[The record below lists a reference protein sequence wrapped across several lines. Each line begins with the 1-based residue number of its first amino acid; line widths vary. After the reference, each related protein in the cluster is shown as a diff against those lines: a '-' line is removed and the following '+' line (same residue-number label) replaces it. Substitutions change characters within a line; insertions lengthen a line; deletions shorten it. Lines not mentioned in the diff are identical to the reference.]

1 VTAPSSA
8 SDPVNF
14 VLVILDCVRPD
25 HIGCYGYERGTT
37 PNLDAFAATATR
49 FDNAITAGVW
59 TLPSMASM
67 MTGCYPSQH
76 GLNRADRALGRD
88 LVTLPQRLAAAGWRT
103 AGFTANPHGGR
114 TFELDR
120 GFQEFHEFWGVPG
133 TDHDGPL
140 GRCYR
145 WVRPRLRDAV
155 KRSQALTGA
164 ARRLQRRRAE
174 ATGGS
179 GNRLA
184 DAATAWIRQARDAGQ
199 PFFALVHLMESHVPY
214 TPAAEH
220 VERFLDEAGRRRVA
234 ELDHDGMAYLA
245 SANPLSEDDLALIG
259 SLYDATISHGDELAG
274 RVLDAVGDD
283 PATLV
288 AITAD
293 HGQQLGEHRMMGHFF
308 SVYDT
313 LARVPLVL
321 RDPEL
326 PAGVVQRPVQT
337 VDLYPTV
344 LEAAGLDPGPGEEW
358 AVSLRAPSD
367 HRPVLVTE
375 YLEPDLTRFAR
386 FRGFD
391 PAPFDRELR
400 ALRRDGWKYIWSS
413 DGQEELYDL
422 GGDPGET
429 RDLASA
435 ARGAEWLRA
444 FRLLHEGWQAEMKR
458 HAAGERAEVALE
470 EDVAASLRA
479 LGYFD

>member
-1 VTAPSSA
+1 VS
-8 SDPVNF
+8 V

-25 HIGCYGYERGTT
+25 HVGCYGYRRGTT
-37 PNLDAFAATATR
+37 PNLDAFAAAATR

-67 MTGCYPSQH
+67 MTGLYPSQH

-88 LVTLPQRLAAAGWRT
+88 LVTLPQRLAGVGWRT

-114 TFELDR
+114 TFQLDR

-133 TDHDGPL
+133 TGHGLL
-140 GRCYR
+140 GRGYR

-155 KRSQALTGA
+155 KRSQALTTTA
-164 ARRLQRRRAE
+164 MRVQRRRAE

-179 GNRLA
+179 GSRLA
-184 DAATAWIRQARDAGQ
+184 DAAAAWIRQARRRRQ

-214 TPAAEH
+214 APAPKH
-220 VERFLDEAGRRRVA
+220 VDRFLDEAGRRRVA
-234 ELDHDGMAYLA
+234 KLDHDGMGYLA
-245 SANPLSEDDLALIG
+245 GANPLSEGDLALIG
-259 SLYDATISHGDELAG
+259 SLYDATISYGDELLG

-283 PATLV
+283 ADMLV

-321 RDPEL
+321 RHPEL
-326 PAGVVQRPVQT
+326 PPGVVDRPVQS

-344 LEAAGLDPGPGEEW
+344 LETAGLDPDPGW
-358 AVSLRAPSD
+358 SCAVSLRARSD

-386 FRGFD
+386 FGGFD

-400 ALRRDGWKYIWSS
+400 GLRHDGWKYIWSS
-413 DGQEELYDL
+413 DGREELYDVA
-422 GGDPGET
+422 GDPGET
-429 RDLASA
+429 RDLAGA
-435 ARGAEWLRA
+435 ADGGERLRD
-444 FRLLHEGWQAEMKR
+444 FRLLHEEWQAEMQH
-458 HAAGERAEVALE
+458 HAAGVPANVTLE
-470 EDVAASLRA
+470 ADVAASLRA